1 MNGLRRTTTARQ
13 ERAPHTTIALALTG
27 LALVGLAA
35 LGLASKAGAARDP
48 SASAFLQGAVKAGM
62 QQKLR
67 QSLPGLTITRVTC
80 FVPTS
85 STAIKG
91 PCTAKF
97 TVAKYQLKGTYRVT
111 ATLDSQS
118 RLTWATTSRTCTDLR
133 GRRASCTGE
142 TNTGNGLISAQLAET
157 QLLRNGI
164 RAGGGSLKVKS
175 AVCTGMKSKRWLRG
189 KFDDVYAQLRC
200 SVRASNGS
208 YSLVFRMAGAN
219 GYNLVS
225 VKKTK

>member
-1 MNGLRRTTTARQ
+1 MSRLRGTTTTRQ
-13 ERAPHTTIALALTG
+13 ERTPRTTIAVAVTG

-35 LGLASKAGAARDP
+35 LGLAARADAVRDP
-48 SASAFLQGAVKAGM
+48 TASAFLEGALKPAM
-62 QQKLR
+62 QKELKKQI
-67 QSLPGLTITRVTC
+67 PGLVITKVTC
-80 FVPTS
+80 FVPTAS
-85 STAIKG
+85 AAIKG

-97 TVAKYQLKGTYRVT
+97 TVAKYQLKGTYR
-111 ATLDSQS
+111 ANGTLNQRS
-118 RLTWATTSRTCTDLR
+118 RLTWSTRSVTCTDLR

-164 RAGGGSLKVKS
+164 AAGGSSLDVKS
-175 AVCTGMKSKRWLRG
+175 AICTGVKSKRWLRG
-189 KFDDVYAQLRC
+189 KHDDVYSQLRC
-200 SVRASNGS
+200 SVKASNGS
-208 YSLVFRMAGAN
+208 YNLVFRMAGAN